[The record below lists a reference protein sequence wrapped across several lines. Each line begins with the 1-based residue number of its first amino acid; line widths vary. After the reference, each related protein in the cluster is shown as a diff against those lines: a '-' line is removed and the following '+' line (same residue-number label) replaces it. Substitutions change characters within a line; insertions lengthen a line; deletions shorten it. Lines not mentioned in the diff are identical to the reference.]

1 MPIFAGLMLATV
13 LGGCASPA
21 PAPLLY
27 QLPSAPPVP
36 AQALPGTQVL
46 QLLLPVS
53 LPEALQRDSLL
64 LPQGASGLKAL
75 PGHRWAEPLADAV
88 PRLLRQDL
96 AALLGD
102 ARVWVAPLPAGMAV
116 THQLR
121 VDVWQLLATPGRDAV
136 VLQARWTLSDPTGR
150 SPPQVHTTQVSVPS
164 TAADA
169 DALVSAHRLA
179 LWRLAEEVARAVR

>member
-1 MPIFAGLMLATV
+1 MLATV

-21 PAPLLY
+21 PAPLLH
-27 QLPSAPPVP
+27 QLPNAPPVP
-36 AQALPGTQVL
+36 VLATTPVQALPGTQVL

-179 LWRLAEEVARAVR
+179 LWRLAEQVARAVR